1 MEFDT
6 PLIPSAN
13 PRLSTDHVRAAGAG
27 SGSGIRLIGQTCDD
41 CGKSLFPRTGVC
53 PACRSINL
61 SDSEMPDRGVLYSW
75 SVVHVAPKPWATP
88 YVIGYVDLPNQ
99 VRVFS
104 HIGGAPDGLQVD
116 MPVQLEAVAAASGGE
131 AGTQPPF
138 RFSPV
143 QKETL

>member
-1 MEFDT
+1 MDFDT

-13 PRLSTDHVRAAGAG
+13 PRLAADHVRAAAG
-27 SGSGIRLIGQTCDD
+27 GIALIGQTCND

-53 PACRSINL
+53 PACQSVNL
-61 SDSEMPDRGVLYSW
+61 ADSEMPQRGVLYSW

-104 HIGGAPDGLQVD
+104 HIGGAPEDLRVD
-116 MPVQLEAVAAASGGE
+116 MPVRLQPAHAAAAAADNGG
-131 AGTQPPF
+131 AQPPF
-138 RFSPV
+138 LFSPV
-143 QKETL
+143 EKGAL